1 MYNEYFGLEE
11 APFSI
16 TPDPRYLYMSEQ
28 HREALAHLIYGF
40 NSNGGFVLLTGDIG
54 TGKTTVCRCLLEQ
67 APENSSIAFIL
78 NPKVNA
84 EELLATI
91 CDEFRLQY
99 PAGNTSIKVFIDLI
113 NDFLLDAHSKGRK
126 AVLIIDEAQNLST
139 DVLEQL
145 RLLTNLETNQH
156 KLLQII
162 LLGQPELRDKLARDD
177 LRQLSQRIVARFH
190 LGHLTKN
197 DISAYISHRL
207 AVAGVKKQLF
217 PASTMKRLFQL
228 SKGVP
233 RLINVLCDRSLLGAF
248 TQNRET
254 VNSSILNSAAAEV
267 FGKNSEYNQKK
278 NIYAWGLSL
287 LLILT
292 AVTVIYTSYYGKS
305 TETAAEESTENTAP
319 AKAVAAPS
327 DKTDILKL
335 PAGTTTPKSRQTAFK
350 SLLNL
355 WGIEYIPADNATACD
370 FALSRGLWCEH
381 DRGSLRSLVMLD
393 RPAVLK
399 LFGDEGRS
407 FYITLRSIDGETAGI
422 ILNNETMKVS
432 LNEIKSKWLG
442 DYSYIWQPPAGYVYD
457 IKPGTDSPLVEWLK
471 EQMNRIYQNDGPS
484 DTGTVYDEK
493 LEKMIKRFQSEK
505 GLVPDGIVGTRT
517 LIHINTAVME
527 NIPTLKQKQEKI

>member
-91 CDEFRLQY
+91 CDEFGLQY

-233 RLINVLCDRSLLGAF
+233 RLINVLCDRSLLGTF

-287 LLILT
+287 LLIIT

-305 TETAAEESTENTAP
+305 TETAAAGSTENTAP
-319 AKAVAAPS
+319 AKAVAAPL

-335 PAGTTTPKSRQTAFK
+335 PAGTTTPESRQTAFK

-370 FALSRGLWCEH
+370 FALTRGLRCEH

-407 FYITLRSIDGETAGI
+407 FYIILRSIDGETADI
-422 ILNNETMKVS
+422 LLNNETMKVS

-471 EQMNRIYQNDGPS
+471 EQMNRIYQNDGQPE
-484 DTGTVYDEK
+484 TGTLYNK
-493 LEKMIKRFQSEK
+493 TLEKMIKRFQAEK

-517 LIHINTAVME
+517 LIHINTAVLE
-527 NIPTLKQKQEKI
+527 NIPTIKQKQEKI

>member
-91 CDEFRLQY
+91 CDEFGLQY
-99 PAGNTSIKVFIDLI
+99 PAGNRSIKVFIDLI

-190 LGHLTKN
+190 LEHLTKN
-197 DISAYISHRL
+197 DIGAYISHRL

-267 FGKNSEYNQKK
+267 FGKNSEYKQKR

-292 AVTVIYTSYYGKS
+292 AVTVIFTSYYGNS
-305 TETAAEESTENTAP
+305 TGPAAEESTEHTAP
-319 AKAVAAPS
+319 AKAVAVPS
-327 DKTDILKL
+327 DRTDMLKL
-335 PAGTTTPKSRQTAFK
+335 PAGTTTPESRQTAFK

-355 WGIEYIPADNATACD
+355 WGTEYIPADNATSCD
-370 FALSRGLWCEH
+370 FALTRGLWCEH

-422 ILNNETMKVS
+422 LLNNETMKVS

-457 IKPGTDSPLVEWLK
+457 IKPGTDSPLIAWLK
-471 EQMNRIYQNDGPS
+471 EQMNRIYQNGDPS

-493 LEKMIKRFQSEK
+493 LENLIKRFQSEK

-527 NIPTLKQKQEKI
+527 NIPTLTQKQEKI